1 MYKLK
6 GFNQIKVEEERREK
20 RQKIEDGNVRKLDRG
35 LKKLA

>member
-20 RQKIEDGNVRKLDRG
+20 RQKI
-35 LKKLA
+35 